1 MLVVNNECDG
11 IAWVWVGYV
20 KVLFHRSV
28 VTVYH
33 FSFAKVPQKSVKRK
47 NGLCL
52 YNSNK
57 S

>member
-33 FSFAKVPQKSVKRK
+33 FFAKVPQKSVKRK